1 MDNDSHMT
9 MMMLASSAAVE
20 EAASSCV
27 TSDSTVTTSS
37 SSITTAS
44 VDEQNDLHHQLPH
57 HRHHHHHQQ
66 QQQQN
71 SVNDVTDDISQ
82 ITSSIESDDQFA
94 EANTNHSSTRQSPT
108 DSAAMSTAQL
118 PAGNFRITNVKI

>member
-1 MDNDSHMT
+1 M
-9 MMMLASSAAVE
+9 VE

-27 TSDSTVTTSS
+27 TSDSTVTVTS

-44 VDEQNDLHHQLPH
+44 VDEQNDLHQQLPH
-57 HRHHHHHQQ
+57 RQ

-82 ITSSIESDDQFA
+82 ITASIESDDQFA
-94 EANTNHSSTRQSPT
+94 EANINHSSTCQSPT
-108 DSAAMSTAQL
+108 DSAAMSTAKL
-118 PAGNFRITNVKI
+118 TAGNFRITDVNT